1 MEDDNRKNLG
11 QHFLID
17 YNIIFKIIEACNVAK
32 NDVVLEFGTGYGYL
46 TKKIAE
52 TVRLVY
58 TYEIDKEIYSKAK
71 IYLIQNSNVVIFN
84 QDFFKQEDHEFDF
97 FLSNIP
103 YARSKEIMKWLSVR
117 EFREAVIMV
126 QKEFSDK
133 LTALPGNADYSAV
146 SVFSQYC
153 FDIEQLFDVTK
164 NSFHPPPKIDSKVI
178 RLRRKKNNMDHK
190 IISGLEFLFSNK
202 NKNADTLLGSKQ
214 YQNKK
219 ISQLNVETLV
229 DISNDLINNKRQRI

>member
-1 MEDDNRKNLG
+1 MEDDKRKYLG

-17 YNIIFKIIEACNVAK
+17 FNIIFKIIKACNVGK

-52 TVRLVY
+52 TAKLVY
-58 TYEIDKEIYSKAK
+58 TYEIDKEIYAEAK
-71 IYLIQNSNVVIFN
+71 NYLIQNSNVLIFN
-84 QDFFKQEDHEFDF
+84 QDFFKQEHHEFDF

-103 YARSKEIMKWLSVR
+103 YARSKDIMKWLSIHD
-117 EFREAVIMV
+117 FREAIIMV

-178 RLRRKKNNMDHK
+178 RLKKKNNMDLK

-202 NKNADTLLGSKQ
+202 NKNADTLLESKQ

-219 ISQLNVETLV
+219 ISQLNSETLV
-229 DISNDLINNKRQRI
+229 DISKDLIKNKL

>member
-1 MEDDNRKNLG
+1 MEDDKRKYLG

-17 YNIIFKIIEACNVAK
+17 FNIIFKIIKACNVGK

-52 TVRLVY
+52 TAKLVY
-58 TYEIDKEIYSKAK
+58 TYEIDKEIYAEAK
-71 IYLIQNSNVVIFN
+71 NYLIQNSNVVIFN
-84 QDFFKQEDHEFDF
+84 QDFFKQEHHEFDF

-103 YARSKEIMKWLSVR
+103 YARSKDIMKWLSIH
-117 EFREAVIMV
+117 EFREAIIMV

-133 LTALPGNADYSAV
+133 LTASPGNADYSAV

-178 RLRRKKNNMDHK
+178 RLKKKNNMDLK

-202 NKNADTLLGSKQ
+202 NKNADTLLESKH

-229 DISNDLINNKRQRI
+229 DISNDLIKNKL

>member
-1 MEDDNRKNLG
+1 MEDDKRKYLG

-17 YNIIFKIIEACNVAK
+17 FNIIFKTIKACNVGK

-52 TVRLVY
+52 TAKLVY
-58 TYEIDKEIYSKAK
+58 TYEIDKEIYAEAK
-71 IYLIQNSNVVIFN
+71 NYLIQNSNVLIFN
-84 QDFFKQEDHEFDF
+84 QDFFKQEHHEFDF

-103 YARSKEIMKWLSVR
+103 YARSKDIMKWLSIH
-117 EFREAVIMV
+117 EFREAIIMV

-178 RLRRKKNNMDHK
+178 RLKKKNNMDLK

-202 NKNADTLLGSKQ
+202 NKNADTLLESKQ

-229 DISNDLINNKRQRI
+229 DISNDLIKNKL